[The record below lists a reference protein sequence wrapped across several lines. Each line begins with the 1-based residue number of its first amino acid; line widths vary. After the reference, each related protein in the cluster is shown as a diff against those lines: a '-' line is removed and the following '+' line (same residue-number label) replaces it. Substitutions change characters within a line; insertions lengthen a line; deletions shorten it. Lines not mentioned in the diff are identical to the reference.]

1 MMRRAVKWAGL
12 AAVLVL
18 VALQF
23 KPVERTNPPVDPAQ
37 VLERHLPVP
46 AEVKAI
52 LDRSCRDCHSNE
64 TQWPFYAY
72 IAPLSWDIIDHVN
85 HGREEVNFSDWG
97 TYDSDTAQD
106 ILLEICRQTR
116 AGDMPHPSYTR
127 IHWSARLT
135 ADDIRRLCD
144 WTSQTR
150 KKLKEGE

>member
-1 MMRRAVKWAGL
+1 MRRAVTWVGL
-12 AAVLVL
+12 AVVLAS

-23 KPVERTNPPVDPAQ
+23 KPVERTNPPFDPAQ
-37 VLERHLPVP
+37 VLERHVPVP

-52 LDRSCRDCHSNE
+52 LDRSCRDCHSNQ

-85 HGREEVNFSDWG
+85 HGREEVNFSNWG
-97 TYDSDTAQD
+97 AYDSDTAQD

-135 ADDIRRLCD
+135 ADDIRQLCE
-144 WTSQTR
+144 WTSETR
-150 KKLKEGE
+150 KKLREGE